1 MTKARPD
8 WDFDALVPF
17 EQAALGWLA
26 LWALALQLGLSFG
39 HVHGTRGDHPA
50 AVETTTA
57 DAGNA
62 SNTGDSSD
70 TDYCATCAI
79 LALLT
84 GAQTASAPVFVLPV
98 ALSAE
103 ITLAP
108 EVPRLGASRT
118 VFHSRAPP
126 LS

>member
-1 MTKARPD
+1 MRWFRSSRRP
-8 WDFDALVPF
+8 
-17 EQAALGWLA
+17 LGWLA

-39 HVHGTRGDHPA
+39 HVHGSRGDHPA
-50 AVETTTA
+50 AAQTTTA
-57 DAGNA
+57 DADNA

-79 LALLT
+79 LTLLT

-98 ALSAE
+98 ALASAE
-103 ITLAP
+103 ITVALKA
-108 EVPRLGASRT
+108 PRLAASRT
-118 VFHSRAPP
+118 AFHSRAPP

>member
-1 MTKARPD
+1 MRWFRSSRRP
-8 WDFDALVPF
+8 WC
-17 EQAALGWLA
+17 WLA

-39 HVHGTRGDHPA
+39 HVHGTRGDQPA
-50 AVETTTA
+50 AAQTTTA

-79 LALLT
+79 LALLS
-84 GAQTASAPVFVLPV
+84 GAQAVNAP
-98 ALSAE
+98 ALAPPAALAAAE
-103 ITLAP
+103 IARAF
-108 EVPRLGASRT
+108 EAIRISASRAS
-118 VFHSRAPP
+118 FQSRAPP

>member
-1 MTKARPD
+1 MRWFRSNRRP
-8 WDFDALVPF
+8 W
-17 EQAALGWLA
+17 GWLA
-26 LWALALQLGLSFG
+26 LLALALQFGLSFG
-39 HVHGTRGDHPA
+39 HVHGARGDHPA
-50 AVETTTA
+50 AVQTTMA
-57 DAGNA
+57 DAGDA

-84 GAQTASAPVFVLPV
+84 GAQTASASVFVLPV
-98 ALSAE
+98 ALASAE

-108 EVPRLGASRT
+108 DAPRLGASRT
-118 VFHSRAPP
+118 AFHSRAPP

>member
-1 MTKARPD
+1 MRWFRSSRRP
-8 WDFDALVPF
+8 W
-17 EQAALGWLA
+17 GWLT
-26 LWALALQLGLSFG
+26 LSALALQLGLSFG

-50 AVETTTA
+50 AVETITA

-84 GAQTASAPVFVLPV
+84 GAQTASGPVFVLLV
-98 ALSAE
+98 ALASAE
-103 ITLAP
+103 ITVAP
-108 EVPRLGASRT
+108 EAPRLGASRT
-118 VFHSRAPP
+118 AFRSRAPP

>member
-1 MTKARPD
+1 MRWFRSSRRP
-8 WDFDALVPF
+8 
-17 EQAALGWLA
+17 LGWLA

-39 HVHGTRGDHPA
+39 HVHGIRGDHPA
-50 AVETTTA
+50 AAQTSTS
-57 DAGNA
+57 DAGDA
-62 SNTGDSSD
+62 SDTGDSSD

-98 ALSAE
+98 ALVSAQ
-103 ITLAP
+103 ITVAP
-108 EVPRLGASRT
+108 QAPPRGASRRA
-118 VFHSRAPP
+118 FRSRAPP

>member
-1 MTKARPD
+1 
-8 WDFDALVPF
+8 
-17 EQAALGWLA
+17 LGWLA

-50 AVETTTA
+50 AVEIITA
-57 DAGNA
+57 DAVNA
-62 SNTGDSSD
+62 SNTGGSGD

-98 ALSAE
+98 VLASAE
-103 ITLAP
+103 ITVAP
-108 EVPRLGASRT
+108 EAPRLGASRRA
-118 VFHSRAPP
+118 FRPRAPP

>member
-1 MTKARPD
+1 M
-8 WDFDALVPF
+8 
-17 EQAALGWLA
+17 GWLA

-39 HVHGTRGDHPA
+39 HVHGSRGDHPA
-50 AVETTTA
+50 AVEIITA
-57 DAGNA
+57 DAVNA
-62 SNTGDSSD
+62 SNTGGSGD

-98 ALSAE
+98 ALASAE
-103 ITLAP
+103 INFVP
-108 EVPRLGASRT
+108 EAARFGSPRAAFR
-118 VFHSRAPP
+118 SRAPP